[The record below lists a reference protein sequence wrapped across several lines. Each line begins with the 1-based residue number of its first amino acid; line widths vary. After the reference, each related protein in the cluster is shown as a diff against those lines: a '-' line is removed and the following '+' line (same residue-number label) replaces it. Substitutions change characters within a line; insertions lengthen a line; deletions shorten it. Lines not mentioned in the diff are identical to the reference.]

1 MSNDPTVKLNVRVE
15 CEMSDRGDGAW
26 WRILE
31 VVNEDGESLGDCG
44 VYEYDA
50 MDGFPR
56 RITEYVLDVFDE
68 FGICDDDSANYE
80 LEIRLLWGTISLGW
94 SIECF
99 RKQHL
104 VERRSRVADEEE

>member
-15 CEMSDRGDGAW
+15 CEKSNRCDGAW

-31 VVNEDGESLGDCG
+31 VVDEDGECLGDCG

-50 MDGFPR
+50 MEDFPR
-56 RITEYVLDVFDE
+56 RIIEYVLDVFDE
-68 FGICDDDSANYE
+68 FRICDDESANYE
-80 LEIRLLWGTISLGW
+80 LEIRLMDGTTSLGW
-94 SIECF
+94 AVEWF

>member
-1 MSNDPTVKLNVRVE
+1 MSNNPTVKLNVRVE
-15 CEMSDRGDGAW
+15 CEKSDRCDGA

-31 VVNEDGESLGDCG
+31 VVDEDGESLGDCG

-68 FGICDDDSANYE
+68 FGICDDESANYE
-80 LEIRLLWGTISLGW
+80 LEIRLMDGTTSLGCAVDW
-94 SIECF
+94 F
-99 RKQHL
+99 RKQDL